1 MGLIENINEQLC
13 SCFLKIEHPEA
24 VIIPESVDD
33 MPPLSRILLS
43 VILKSQP
50 VTRSVLKVSFH

>member
-1 MGLIENINEQLC
+1 MGLFGNINVC
-13 SCFLKIEHPEA
+13 VFFLKIEHPEA

-43 VILKSQP
+43 VLLKSQP

>member
-1 MGLIENINEQLC
+1 MGLFGNINVRV
-13 SCFLKIEHPEA
+13 FLKIEHPEV

-43 VILKSQP
+43 VLLKSQP